1 MGHHRIQPAVQP
13 QTGGRG
19 TLSYAGKAV
28 RPPAVESMA
37 EQQRSL
43 PSVQAAGNADASV
56 RQAHPLFRKECRF
69 LRFELLLPQGIT
81 QTNRIREPDGS
92 TRRDEPDAGGFR
104 EIKVVVT

>member
-1 MGHHRIQPAVQP
+1 MGHHRVQPAVQP

-28 RPPAVESMA
+28 RPPAVESVA

-56 RQAHPLFRKECRF
+56 RQANQLLRQERRIF
-69 LRFELLLPQGIT
+69 RFELLLPQGAA
-81 QTNRIREPDGS
+81 QANHL
-92 TRRDEPDAGGFR
+92 
-104 EIKVVVT
+104 